1 MLCLEIELKNIDWL
15 DQEDS
20 VVSKIQIHGRDRVI
34 ANNTVIAVKWPLK
47 YLQHKRWKH
56 NENIIVLK
64 IEVLHAVYSSLFPP
78 L

>member
-47 YLQHKRWKH
+47 YLQHKR
-56 NENIIVLK
+56 
-64 IEVLHAVYSSLFPP
+64 
-78 L
+78 